1 MPDEPTESAPEVA
14 EAPALPTPAV
24 SQPSEAKQP
33 SAVPDADALVSRV
46 RDTLL
51 PEFERLLDRRD
62 QSVKDKRLAGQERS
76 IAALEGQVSEMK
88 ARLAEHGGDVTKTA
102 RDIALDDI
110 LSRGQEQQP
119 ASGRS
124 GEDWETGVQK
134 ILSEAEKI
142 AGVKVPLDDP
152 DLQAAAKGSY
162 QSWADAY
169 AAINRVV
176 LRRAKGLP
184 AASMPTEVTGIP
196 VTPPD
201 VDGLTATIQK
211 LIATP
216 GTPTDVILAAK
227 QKLLEAMSK

>member
-14 EAPALPTPAV
+14 EAQALPTPAV
-24 SQPSEAKQP
+24 SQPSEVQQP
-33 SAVPDADALVSRV
+33 SATADTDAIVLRLKEA
-46 RDTLL
+46 LL
-51 PEFERLLDRRD
+51 PELKQYVDRGT
-62 QSVKDKRLAGQERS
+62 QSVKDRRIAGLEKKIEELAS
-76 IAALEGQVSEMK
+76 AKVALD
-88 ARLAEHGGDVTKTA
+88 AHGGDVHKAA
-102 RDIALDDI
+102 RDLAIDEWLTK
-110 LSRGQEQQP
+110 GEQQP

-134 ILSEAEKI
+134 ILSEAEKS

-152 DLQAAAKGSY
+152 DLQAVAKGSY

-169 AAINRVV
+169 AAVNRVV

-216 GTPTDVILAAK
+216 GTPTEAIVAARN
-227 QKLLEAMSK
+227 KLLEAMSK